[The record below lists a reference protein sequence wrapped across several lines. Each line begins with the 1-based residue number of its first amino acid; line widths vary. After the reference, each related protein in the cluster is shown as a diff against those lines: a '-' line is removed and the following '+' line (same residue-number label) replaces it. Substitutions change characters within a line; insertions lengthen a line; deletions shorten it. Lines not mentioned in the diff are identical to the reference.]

1 MPGLKMDA
9 DTFDDDNQQNEQE
22 TAIAPKYNAQ
32 TKEWQYTEDT
42 LIVFDDELK
51 MHFYAAP
58 RYSMPHTSPRSHATP
73 HERTKETAVTDAKET
88 EEKQESEFEPLKF
101 RRTVSG
107 PCYGAPVQKVI
118 PMKNGK
124 SFLYATYDSA
134 IGLMEAPFNG
144 NPHRYVGCNAHPSQ
158 IAGFEWVANVTS
170 DEDDGCRLITNGGY
184 DKCLLVWKVNPSHLS
199 QQIIDCDEEQK
210 LPQIYRQFLS
220 QEKGDEN
227 ESDLYQEMKDY
238 FYYVQIENQGVL
250 STAPRTISGKIT
262 LKQVKSIFQAMGCF
276 LTQSDV
282 DRIQKEIIH
291 RFGYNMQNS
300 NVVTIDFEQFI
311 ELFWN
316 YRSHSQLSL
325 DSLQSAF
332 NNVFENEA
340 NKENS
345 KEQFLQ
351 ILQKNGDKMSREEL
365 MNCLQSLTGYK
376 RAELMRLLPKHMD
389 TAFFTKYILGLT
401 QQNEN

>member
-1 MPGLKMDA
+1 
-9 DTFDDDNQQNEQE
+9 
-22 TAIAPKYNAQ
+22 
-32 TKEWQYTEDT
+32 
-42 LIVFDDELK
+42 
-51 MHFYAAP
+51 
-58 RYSMPHTSPRSHATP
+58 
-73 HERTKETAVTDAKET
+73 
-88 EEKQESEFEPLKF
+88 
-101 RRTVSG
+101 
-107 PCYGAPVQKVI
+107 
-118 PMKNGK
+118 
-124 SFLYATYDSA
+124 
-134 IGLMEAPFNG
+134 
-144 NPHRYVGCNAHPSQ
+144 
-158 IAGFEWVANVTS
+158 
-170 DEDDGCRLITNGGY
+170 
-184 DKCLLVWKVNPSHLS
+184 
-199 QQIIDCDEEQK
+199 
-210 LPQIYRQFLS
+210 
-220 QEKGDEN
+220 
-227 ESDLYQEMKDY
+227 
-238 FYYVQIENQGVL
+238 
-250 STAPRTISGKIT
+250 
-262 LKQVKSIFQAMGCF
+262 MGCF